1 MHTVLLKQAAQEV
14 SSPALSSP
22 SPESSPRNSRHSH
35 TARSEATT
43 DSHQSKINSRPAALP
58 RSPAGVCVCVC
69 MHLLVCAF
77 MHARDFE
84 HTHTYAWQ
92 QGIELLNCLQTAHGS
107 TTQKYSYVDASSVTD
122 VDLFSCACSVQI
134 KARYHWW
141 NHLPLPDVI
150 GAKDRPRMWFVRFSC
165 RRKSSQ
171 CMKTCLLGV
180 SQRAS

>member
-1 MHTVLLKQAAQEV
+1 
-14 SSPALSSP
+14 
-22 SPESSPRNSRHSH
+22 
-35 TARSEATT
+35 
-43 DSHQSKINSRPAALP
+43 
-58 RSPAGVCVCVC
+58 

-150 GAKDRPRMWFVRFSC
+150 GDVVREVQLSPKKFPMHEDLFARCVSARILGQKTRSKKLLCLQILRM
-165 RRKSSQ
+165 
-171 CMKTCLLGV
+171 
-180 SQRAS
+180 